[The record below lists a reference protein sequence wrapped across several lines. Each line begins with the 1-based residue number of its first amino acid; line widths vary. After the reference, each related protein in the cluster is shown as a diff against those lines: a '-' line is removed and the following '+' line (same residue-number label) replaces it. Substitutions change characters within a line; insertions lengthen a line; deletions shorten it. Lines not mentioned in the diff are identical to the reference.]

1 MIRVMPLLNKYNNK
15 SDYKDNLFF
24 IISLII
30 LSIGILFLIIGYGI
44 YSPTI
49 DNISLDNELITIPK
63 IGHIDLIKDSKQL
76 YLHL

>member
-1 MIRVMPLLNKYNNK
+1 MALINKYNNK
-15 SDYKDNLFF
+15 NYHKGNLLFV
-24 IISLII
+24 ISLII

-49 DNISLDNELITIPK
+49 KNVSLHNGLVTIPK

>member
-1 MIRVMPLLNKYNNK
+1 MNYH
-15 SDYKDNLFF
+15 KDNLLF

-30 LSIGILFLIIGYGI
+30 LSIGILFLIIGYGV

-49 DNISLDNELITIPK
+49 KNISSHNGLVTIPK

>member
-1 MIRVMPLLNKYNNK
+1 MALINNKYNNK
-15 SDYKDNLFF
+15 NYHKGDLLFV
-24 IISLII
+24 ISLII

-49 DNISLDNELITIPK
+49 KNVSLHNGLVTIPK

-76 YLHL
+76 HLQL

>member
-1 MIRVMPLLNKYNNK
+1 MALINKYNNK
-15 SDYKDNLFF
+15 NYHKGDLLFV
-24 IISLII
+24 ISLII

-49 DNISLDNELITIPK
+49 KNVSLHNGLVTIPK

>member
-1 MIRVMPLLNKYNNK
+1 MALINKYNNNNYHK
-15 SDYKDNLFF
+15 GNLLFV
-24 IISLII
+24 ISLII

-49 DNISLDNELITIPK
+49 KNISLHNGLVTIPK

>member
-1 MIRVMPLLNKYNNK
+1 MPLINKYNNK
-15 SDYKDNLFF
+15 SDYKCNLLL

-49 DNISLDNELITIPK
+49 KNISLHNGLITIPK
-63 IGHIDLIKDSKQL
+63 IGHIDFIKDSKQL
-76 YLHL
+76 HLQL

>member
-1 MIRVMPLLNKYNNK
+1 MLFMVLINKYNNK
-15 SDYKDNLFF
+15 NYHKGNLLFV
-24 IISLII
+24 ISLII
-30 LSIGILFLIIGYGI
+30 LSIGILFLIIGYGV

-49 DNISLDNELITIPK
+49 KSISVHNGLITIPK

>member
-1 MIRVMPLLNKYNNK
+1 MALINKYNNK
-15 SDYKDNLFF
+15 NYHKGNLLFV
-24 IISLII
+24 ISLII

-49 DNISLDNELITIPK
+49 KNVSLHNGLVTIPK

-76 YLHL
+76 YLNL